1 MMREFVLYMKPGCHL
16 CYEAVTLL
24 ERLRGQYGFFVK
36 EIDITLDP
44 SLEAEYG
51 ESIPVVELEGRLI
64 LAAPFGEA
72 TARKV
77 ITRVLEQR
85 P

>member
-1 MMREFVLYMKPGCHL
+1 MREFVLYMKPGCHL
-16 CYEAVTLL
+16 CHEAATLL
-24 ERLRGQYGFFVK
+24 EDLRAQYGFAMREV
-36 EIDITLDP
+36 DITLDAT
-44 SLEAEYG
+44 LQAEYG
-51 ESIPVVELEGRLI
+51 ESIPVVELDGRPV

-77 ITRVLEQR
+77 IARVMEQN

>member
-1 MMREFVLYMKPGCHL
+1 MREFLLYMKPGCHL
-16 CYEAVTLL
+16 CYEAAMLL
-24 ERLRGQYGFFVK
+24 ERLRGQYGFAIREV
-36 EIDITLDP
+36 DITLDP
-44 SLEAEYG
+44 SLQAEYD
-51 ESIPVVELEGRLI
+51 EIIPVVEMEGRLI

-77 ITRVLEQR
+77 ITRVMKQN

>member
-1 MMREFVLYMKPGCHL
+1 MIREFVLYMKPDCHL
-16 CYEAVTLL
+16 CHEASILL
-24 ERLRGQYGFFVK
+24 ENLRVEYGFTMREV
-36 EIDITLDP
+36 DITLDP
-44 SLEAEYG
+44 SLQAEYS

-77 ITRVLEQR
+77 IARVMGQK